1 MMSNAAAEAEFFAS
15 ESVPRVLLRI
25 APPVMAAQLIQSLY
39 NIVDSFFVGQYSTAG
54 LTALSVIAPL
64 QWLLLAFGVGTG
76 VGVNTLMARYY
87 AQKQERKAND
97 AAGCG
102 MVLAVLTWALYALV
116 TALLMRPYVMLQ
128 ASGEEAVSA
137 GITYGN
143 VIVVGSLG
151 IFLESVWTKVH
162 QARGDMRIPMIAQI
176 SGALVNIVLD
186 PVLIFGL
193 EPFPRGGVAG
203 AAIATIIGQCV
214 AAAIVARGGVHRPP
228 ALGVMAVYA
237 RRIYHF
243 AYASI
248 LLQIMWS
255 TYIIFL
261 NIILQGFSD
270 AAVTVLGLYYK
281 LQAFFFI
288 PLFAL
293 QGCIV
298 APLSYNYA
306 LEKYDRCRAIIR
318 DACGFAMLGMVAGM
332 ICFIGFP
339 HAMVG
344 IFTHDGEVMAIGVP
358 AFRVIGLCFLSAAP
372 SMIMPAFFQAIG
384 SGGYSVLC
392 SLTRHVFCM
401 VPIFWVL
408 SWFGLAWVWWTFSI
422 TETVTALTGYVLYR
436 LQLKRWRL
444 KAIGESG
451 T

>member
-1 MMSNAAAEAEFFAS
+1 MASASDEASFFAT
-15 ESVPRVLLRI
+15 ESVPKVLLRI

-87 AQKQERKAND
+87 ANQDERRANQT
-97 AAGCG
+97 AGCG
-102 MVLAVLTWALYALV
+102 MVLAILTWALYALV
-116 TALLMRPYVMLQ
+116 TSLFMRPYVRLQ
-128 ASGEEAVSA
+128 SSGAEAITDGV
-137 GITYGN
+137 TYGT
-143 VIVVGSLG
+143 IICVGSLF
-151 IFLESVWTKVH
+151 IFLESIWTKVH
-162 QARGDMRIPMIAQI
+162 QAHGDMRVPMIAQI
-176 SGALVNIVLD
+176 TGALVNIALD

-193 EPFPRGGVAG
+193 GPAPRLGVAG
-203 AAIATIIGQCV
+203 AAIATIIGQAM
-214 AAAIVARGGVHRPP
+214 AAAIVARGGIHRPP
-228 ALGVMAVYA
+228 QVSRMPYYM
-237 RRIYHF
+237 RRIYRF

-248 LLQIMWS
+248 VLQILWS
-255 TYIIFL
+255 MYIVFL
-261 NIILQGFSD
+261 NMILQGFSD

-306 LEKYDRCRAIIR
+306 LRAYDRCRAIIR
-318 DACGFAMLGMVAGM
+318 DACGFAMVGMLLGMV
-332 ICFIGFP
+332 CFIGFP
-339 HAMVG
+339 QTMVG
-344 IFTHDGEVMAIGVP
+344 IFTHDAQVMAIGIP
-358 AFRVIGLCFLSAAP
+358 AFRIIGLCFISAAP

-401 VPIFWVL
+401 VPIFWIL
-408 SWFGLAWVWWTFSI
+408 SHFGLSWVWWTFPI
-422 TETVTALTGYVLYR
+422 TETITALVGYILYR
-436 LQLKRWRL
+436 LQVRHWKEDQ
-444 KAIGESG
+444 AAA
-451 T
+451 